1 MFESINPATGHLI
14 KQYPAMTAAM
24 LAAALEDARSAA
36 RAWARVDVSVRAS
49 MLERLATLLEAN
61 QQSLVRLIV
70 QEVGKPLAEA
80 RAEIDKCALLC
91 RYYATHAA
99 DFLASESVE
108 TAAQDSQVSHQP
120 LGVVLGI
127 MPWNFPFWQVFRFAV
142 PVLTAG
148 NAALL
153 KHAPNVCGC
162 ALAIEALF
170 LEAGYPEGVL
180 RALLIE
186 VDRVESVIQHDAVQ
200 GVALTG
206 SERAGAAVAAMAGRA
221 IKKTVLELG
230 GSDPYLICE
239 DADLD
244 VAAVKCVQSRLNNC
258 GQTCIS
264 AKRLLVYESVL
275 EPFTQKLVA
284 EIAKRRMGDPQDETT
299 NLGPMA
305 RADLRT
311 NLQRQVDASVAAGA
325 HCVLGGNVP
334 EGPGFFYPPTVLTQ
348 VRPGMPAFDEEVF
361 GPVVAIIAVQ
371 DDADAIGLA
380 NQSAYGLGAAV
391 FTQDIERA
399 KRLAHQ
405 LECGACFI
413 NDFVKSDPRLP
424 FGGIKRSGYGR
435 EMSAIGIR
443 EFVNVKTIYVGAVG
457 C

>member
-14 KQYPAMTAAM
+14 QHYPAMSADV
-24 LAAALEDARSAA
+24 LVAALEEAGTSAM
-36 RAWARVDVSVRAS
+36 AWARVDVDLRAS
-49 MLERLATLLEAN
+49 MLERVATLLEAKREAFA
-61 QQSLVRLIV
+61 QLIV

-80 RAEIDKCALLC
+80 RAELDKCALLC
-91 RYYATHAA
+91 RYYAKHAPG
-99 DFLASESVE
+99 FLADQPMTSLAKES
-108 TAAQDSQVSHQP
+108 QLSYQP

-148 NAALL
+148 NTALL

-170 LEAGYPEGVL
+170 IEAGYPEGIL

-186 VDRVESVIQHDAVQ
+186 IDQVESVIQHDAVQ

-206 SERAGAAVAAMAGRA
+206 SERAGAAVAAIAGRA

-244 VAAVKCVQSRLNNC
+244 LAAAKCVQSRLNNC

-264 AKRLLVYESVL
+264 AKRLLVHTNVL
-275 EPFTQKLVA
+275 EAFTEKLIA
-284 EIAKRRMGDPQDETT
+284 AIAKRRMGNPADESN

-305 RADLRT
+305 RDDLRA

-325 HCVLGGNVP
+325 RLLRGGQIP
-334 EGPGFFYPPTVLTQ
+334 EGPGYFYPPSVLAD

-361 GPVVAIIAVQ
+361 GPVFALVVVGSGSEAVA
-371 DDADAIGLA
+371 LA

-391 FTQDIERA
+391 FTQDIERG
-399 KRLAHQ
+399 KRLAQQ

-413 NDFVKSDPRLP
+413 NDCVKSDPRLP

-435 EMSAIGIR
+435 ELSKWGIR
-443 EFVNVKTIYVGAVG
+443 EFVNVKTICVG
-457 C
+457 

>member
-1 MFESINPATGHLI
+1 MFESINPATGHII
-14 KQYPAMTAAM
+14 KHYPAMSADV
-24 LAAALEDARSAA
+24 LAAALEEAGTSVM
-36 RAWARVDVSVRAS
+36 AWARVDVDLRAS
-49 MLERLATLLEAN
+49 MLERVATLLEAKRETFA
-61 QQSLVRLIV
+61 RLIT

-80 RAEIDKCALLC
+80 RAELDKCALLC
-91 RYYATHAA
+91 RYYAKHAPS
-99 DFLASESVE
+99 FLADQLMESSAKE
-108 TAAQDSQVSHQP
+108 SLLSYQP

-148 NAALL
+148 NTALL

-170 LEAGYPEGVL
+170 IEAGYPEGVL
-180 RALLIE
+180 RALFIE
-186 VDRVESVIQHDAVQ
+186 IDQVESVIQHDAVQ

-206 SERAGAAVAAMAGRA
+206 SERAGAAVAAIAGRA

-244 VAAVKCVQSRLNNC
+244 LAAAKCVQSRLNNC

-264 AKRLLVYESVL
+264 AKRLLVHQAVL
-275 EPFTQKLVA
+275 APFTEKLIA
-284 EIAKRRMGDPQDETT
+284 AIAKRRMGNPEDESI

-305 RADLRT
+305 REDLRA

-325 HCVLGGNVP
+325 RLLLGGQTP
-334 EGPGFFYPPTVLTQ
+334 EGPGYFYPPSVLVD

-361 GPVVAIIAVQ
+361 GPVVSLVTVENDSETVA
-371 DDADAIGLA
+371 LA

-391 FTQDIERA
+391 FTQDIERG

-435 EMSAIGIR
+435 ELGAMGIR
-443 EFVNVKTIYVGAVG
+443 EFVNVKTICVG
-457 C
+457 

>member
-14 KQYPAMTAAM
+14 QQYPAMSAEV
-24 LAAALEDARSAA
+24 LAAALEESQTSAM
-36 RAWARVDVSVRAS
+36 AWARVDVSLRAS
-49 MLERLATLLEAN
+49 MLERVATLLEAKKEAFV
-61 QQSLVRLIV
+61 QLIV
-70 QEVGKPLAEA
+70 QEVGKPVAEA
-80 RAEIDKCALLC
+80 RAELDKCALLC
-91 RYYATHAA
+91 RYYAAHAPE
-99 DFLASESVE
+99 FLASESIE
-108 TAAQDSQVSHQP
+108 ASAKESEVSYQP

-142 PVLTAG
+142 PVLAAG
-148 NAALL
+148 NACLL

-170 LEAGYPEGVL
+170 VEAGYPEGVL
-180 RALLIE
+180 RALFIE
-186 VDRVESVIQHDAVQ
+186 IDVIESVIQHDAVQ

-206 SERAGAAVAAMAGRA
+206 SEKAGAAVAAIAGRA

-230 GSDPYLICE
+230 GSDPYLICD

-244 VAAVKCVQSRLNNC
+244 LAVAKCVKSRLNNC

-264 AKRLLVYESVL
+264 AKRLLVHASVL
-275 EPFTQKLVA
+275 EPFTEKLIA
-284 EIAKRRMGDPQDETT
+284 EIAKRRMGNPGDEAN

-305 RADLRT
+305 RADLRD

-325 HCVLGGNVP
+325 QCVLGGNVP
-334 EGPGFFYPPTVLTQ
+334 KGAGLFYPPTILTD

-391 FTQDIERA
+391 FTADIERA
-399 KRLAHQ
+399 KRLAQQ

-424 FGGIKRSGYGR
+424 FGGTKRSGYGR
-435 EMSAIGIR
+435 ELGAAGIR
-443 EFVNVKTIYVGAVG
+443 EFVNVKTICVG
-457 C
+457 

>member
-1 MFESINPATGHLI
+1 
-14 KQYPAMTAAM
+14 
-24 LAAALEDARSAA
+24 
-36 RAWARVDVSVRAS
+36 
-49 MLERLATLLEAN
+49 
-61 QQSLVRLIV
+61 
-70 QEVGKPLAEA
+70 
-80 RAEIDKCALLC
+80 
-91 RYYATHAA
+91 
-99 DFLASESVE
+99 
-108 TAAQDSQVSHQP
+108 
-120 LGVVLGI
+120 LGI

-142 PVLTAG
+142 PVMTAG
-148 NAALL
+148 NVALL
-153 KHAPNVCGC
+153 KHAPNACGC

-170 LEAGYPEGVL
+170 VEAGYPQGVL

-186 VDRVESVIQHDAVQ
+186 INQIESVIEHDAVQ

-206 SERAGAAVAAMAGRA
+206 SDKAGAAVAALAGRA

-244 VAAVKCVQSRLNNC
+244 LAAKKCVQSRLNNC

-264 AKRLLVYESVL
+264 AKRLLVHRSVL
-275 EPFTQKLVA
+275 EAFTEKVLN
-284 EIAKRRMGDPQDETT
+284 EITQRRQGDPVVEAND
-299 NLGPMA
+299 LGPMA
-305 RADLRT
+305 RADLLV

-325 HCVLGGNVP
+325 RLLLGGETPQDV
-334 EGPGFFYPPTVLTQ
+334 GLFYPPSVLTD

-361 GPVVAIIAVQ
+361 GPVVTLIPVA
-371 DDADAIGLA
+371 DDAEAISLA

-391 FTQDIERA
+391 FTQDVERA

-405 LECGACFI
+405 LECGVCFI

-443 EFVNVKTIYVGAVG
+443 EFVNVKTVCVG
-457 C
+457 

>member
-14 KQYPAMTAAM
+14 QQYPVMSETM
-24 LAAALEDARSAA
+24 LAATLEDARSSAS
-36 RAWARVDVSVRAS
+36 AWARVDVSLRAS
-49 MLERLATLLEAN
+49 MLERLATLLEAKKEP
-61 QQSLVRLIV
+61 LVRLIV
-70 QEVGKPLAEA
+70 QEVGKPMAEA
-80 RAEIDKCALLC
+80 RAELDKCALLC

-99 DFLASESVE
+99 DFLASESIQ
-108 TAAQDSQVSHQP
+108 TAAQDSQVIHQP

-127 MPWNFPFWQVFRFAV
+127 MPWNFPLWQVFRFAV

-170 LEAGYPEGVL
+170 IEAGYPEGVL
-180 RALLIE
+180 RALFIE
-186 VDRVESVIQHDAVQ
+186 IDQVESVIQHPAVQ

-206 SERAGAAVAAMAGRA
+206 SERAGAAVAAIAGRA

-244 VAAVKCVQSRLNNC
+244 LAAAKCVQSRLNNC

-264 AKRLLVYESVL
+264 AKRLLVHAAVL
-275 EPFTQKLVA
+275 KPFTQKLVA
-284 EIAKRRMGDPQDETT
+284 EIAKRRMGDPAEETN

-305 RADLRT
+305 RPDLRA

-325 HCVLGGNVP
+325 RLLLGGQTP
-334 EGPGFFYPPTVLTQ
+334 AGLGYYYPPSVLAD

-361 GPVVAIIAVQ
+361 GPVFALVSVWSDAEAVA
-371 DDADAIGLA
+371 LA
-380 NQSAYGLGAAV
+380 NQSVYGLGAAV
-391 FTQDIERA
+391 FTQDIQRA

-405 LECGACFI
+405 LQCGACFI

-435 EMSAIGIR
+435 ELSALGIR
-443 EFVNVKTIYVGAVG
+443 EFVNVKTIYVSAVSG
-457 C
+457 

>member
-1 MFESINPATGHLI
+1 MFESINPATGHI
-14 KQYPAMTAAM
+14 IEHYPTMSADV
-24 LAAALEDARSAA
+24 LAAALEEAETTAM
-36 RAWARVDVSVRAS
+36 AWARVDVSVRAP
-49 MLERLATLLEAN
+49 MLDRVATLLEA
-61 QQSLVRLIV
+61 QRETFARLIT

-80 RAEIDKCALLC
+80 RAELDKCALLC
-91 RYYATHAA
+91 RYYAKHAA
-99 DFLASESVE
+99 DFLADQPMEASAKESLL
-108 TAAQDSQVSHQP
+108 SYQP

-148 NAALL
+148 NTALL

-170 LEAGYPEGVL
+170 IEAGYPEGIL

-186 VDRVESVIQHDAVQ
+186 IDQVESVIQHDAVQ

-206 SERAGAAVAAMAGRA
+206 SERAGAAVAAIAGRA

-244 VAAVKCVQSRLNNC
+244 LAAAKCVQSRLNNC

-264 AKRLLVYESVL
+264 AKRLLVHTDVL
-275 EPFTQKLVA
+275 EPFTEKLIA
-284 EIAKRRMGDPQDETT
+284 EIAKRRMGNPEDESN

-305 RADLRT
+305 RADLRA
-311 NLQRQVDASVAAGA
+311 NLQRQVDVSIATGA
-325 HCVLGGNVP
+325 TLLLGGQIP
-334 EGPGFFYPPTVLTQ
+334 EGPGYYYPPSVLAD

-361 GPVVAIIAVQ
+361 GPVFALVVVKSDSEAVA
-371 DDADAIGLA
+371 LA

-391 FTQDIERA
+391 FTQDVERG
-399 KRLAHQ
+399 KHLARQ

-435 EMSAIGIR
+435 ELSEQGIR
-443 EFVNVKTIYVGAVG
+443 EFVNVKTICVG
-457 C
+457 

>member
-1 MFESINPATGHLI
+1 MFESINPATGQVI
-14 KQYPAMTAAM
+14 EQYSAMSADV
-24 LAAALEDARSAA
+24 LAAALEEAGTSAM
-36 RAWARVDVSVRAS
+36 AWARVDVSVRAS
-49 MLERLATLLEAN
+49 MLERVATLLEAK
-61 QQSLVRLIV
+61 QGEFARLIV

-80 RAEIDKCALLC
+80 RAELSKCALLC
-91 RYYATHAA
+91 RYYATNAPE
-99 DFLASESVE
+99 FLADKLIEASAQESV
-108 TAAQDSQVSHQP
+108 VSHQP

-142 PVLTAG
+142 PVLSAG

-170 LEAGYPEGVL
+170 IEAGYPEGVV

-186 VDRVESVIQHDAVQ
+186 IDQVESVIQHDAVQ

-206 SERAGAAVAAMAGRA
+206 SEKAGAAVAAIAGRA
-221 IKKTVLELG
+221 LKKTVLELG
-230 GSDPYLICE
+230 GSDPYLVCE

-244 VAAVKCVQSRLNNC
+244 LAAKKCVQSRLNNC

-264 AKRLLVYESVL
+264 AKRLLVHQAVL
-275 EPFTQKLVA
+275 EPFTEKLIA
-284 EIAKRRMGDPQDETT
+284 EIAKRRMGNPEDES
-299 NLGPMA
+299 NDLGPMA
-305 RADLRT
+305 RADLRV
-311 NLQRQVDASVAAGA
+311 NLQRQVDFSVAAGA
-325 HCVLGGNVP
+325 RLLLGGETP
-334 EGPGFFYPPTVLTQ
+334 KGAGLFYPPSVLAD

-361 GPVVAIIAVQ
+361 GPVVSLITVESDAQAV
-371 DDADAIGLA
+371 ALA

-391 FTQDIERA
+391 FTQDVERG

-405 LECGACFI
+405 LECGTCAI

-435 EMSAIGIR
+435 ELSECGIR
-443 EFVNVKTIYVGAVG
+443 EFVNVKTICVG
-457 C
+457 

>member
-1 MFESINPATGHLI
+1 MFESINPATEQVLA
-14 KQYPAMTAAM
+14 QYASMSAEALTVALEEVRTTAMVWSRVEVELRAAM
-24 LAAALEDARSAA
+24 LERVAGLLDAKREEFA
-36 RAWARVDVSVRAS
+36 
-49 MLERLATLLEAN
+49 
-61 QQSLVRLIV
+61 QLITA
-70 QEVGKPLAEA
+70 EVGKPIAEA
-80 RAEIDKCALLC
+80 RAELDKCALLC
-91 RYYATHAA
+91 RYYAEHAV
-99 DFLASESVE
+99 DFLADQRIQSGAHESVLSYE
-108 TAAQDSQVSHQP
+108 P
-120 LGVVLGI
+120 LGAVLGI

-142 PVLTAG
+142 PVMTAG
-148 NAALL
+148 NVALL
-153 KHAPNVCGC
+153 KHAPNTCGC

-170 LEAGYPEGVL
+170 VEAGYPQGVL

-186 VDRVESVIQHDAVQ
+186 INQIESVIEHDAVQ

-206 SERAGAAVAAMAGRA
+206 SDKAGAAVAALAGRV

-244 VAAVKCVQSRLNNC
+244 LAAKKCVQSRLNNC

-264 AKRLLVYESVL
+264 AKRLLVHRSVL
-275 EPFTQKLVA
+275 EAFTEKVLN
-284 EIAKRRMGDPQDETT
+284 EIAQRRQGDPAVEAND
-299 NLGPMA
+299 LGPMA
-305 RADLRT
+305 RADLLV

-325 HCVLGGNVP
+325 RLLLGGETPQDV
-334 EGPGFFYPPTVLTQ
+334 GLFYPPSVLTD

-361 GPVVAIIAVQ
+361 GPVVTLIPVA
-371 DDADAIGLA
+371 DDAEAISLA

-435 EMSAIGIR
+435 EMSALGIR
-443 EFVNVKTIYVGAVG
+443 EFVNVKTVCVAVNS

>member
-1 MFESINPATGHLI
+1 MFESINPATGQVLGQH
-14 KQYPAMTAAM
+14 PAMSADV
-24 LAAALEDARSAA
+24 LAAALEEAGTTAM
-36 RAWARVDVSVRAS
+36 AWARVDVSVRAS
-49 MLERLATLLEAN
+49 MLENVASLLEAKREEFA
-61 QQSLVRLIV
+61 RLIT

-80 RAEIDKCALLC
+80 RAELDKCALLC
-91 RYYATHAA
+91 RYYAANA
-99 DFLASESVE
+99 LAFLADESIE
-108 TAAQDSQVSHQP
+108 ASARESLLSYQP

-142 PVLTAG
+142 PVLAAG
-148 NAALL
+148 NTALL

-162 ALAIEALF
+162 ALAIEAVF
-170 LEAGYPEGVL
+170 IEAGYPEGIL

-186 VDRVESVIQHDAVQ
+186 IDQVESVIQHEAVQ

-206 SERAGAAVAAMAGRA
+206 SDRAGSAVAAIAGRA

-244 VAAVKCVQSRLNNC
+244 LAAKKCVQSRLNNC

-264 AKRLLVYESVL
+264 AKRLLVHQAVL
-275 EPFTQKLVA
+275 EPFTEKLIA
-284 EIAKRRMGDPQDETT
+284 EIQKRQQGNPEDESN

-305 RADLRT
+305 RADLRQ

-325 HCVLGGNVP
+325 RVLLGGEVP
-334 EGPGFFYPPTVLTQ
+334 EGPGYYYPPSVLAD

-361 GPVVAIIAVQ
+361 GPVVALVSVENDGQ
-371 DDADAIGLA
+371 AIELA
-380 NQSAYGLGAAV
+380 NQSVYGLGAGV
-391 FTQDIERA
+391 FTQDVERG
-399 KRLAHQ
+399 KRLARQ

-424 FGGIKRSGYGR
+424 FGGIKHSGYGR
-435 EMSAIGIR
+435 ELSKWGIR
-443 EFVNVKTIYVGAVG
+443 EFVNVKTICVG
-457 C
+457 